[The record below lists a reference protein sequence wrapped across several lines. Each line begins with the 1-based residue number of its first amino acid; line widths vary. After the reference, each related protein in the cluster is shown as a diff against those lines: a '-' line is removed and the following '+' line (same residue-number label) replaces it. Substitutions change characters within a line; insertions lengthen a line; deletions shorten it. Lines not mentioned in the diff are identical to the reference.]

1 MPRISAFYGI
11 VITMYWETGGQHH
24 AAHFHATYGEHEAS
38 IGIEP
43 LVVLDGSLPVR
54 ALGHVM
60 EWAAL
65 HEHELRDNW
74 QRVIERTAL
83 ASIEP
88 RSLSAAL
95 QSVSSNPSGLESVRF
110 PFARRTF
117 GVSSEVTEPR
127 PCVISSVVAGRRS
140 ACSSTTS

>member
-1 MPRISAFYGI
+1 
-11 VITMYWETGGQHH
+11 MYWENGGQHH
-24 AAHFHATYGEHEAS
+24 AAHFHATYGEREAS

-65 HEHELRDNW
+65 HEQELRNNW
-74 QRVIERTAL
+74 QRVIERRAL

-88 RSLSAAL
+88 LA
-95 QSVSSNPSGLESVRF
+95 
-110 PFARRTF
+110 
-117 GVSSEVTEPR
+117 
-127 PCVISSVVAGRRS
+127 
-140 ACSSTTS
+140 

>member
-1 MPRISAFYGI
+1 VPRISAFYGI

-24 AAHFHATYGEHEAS
+24 AAYFHATYGEHEAS

-65 HEHELRDNW
+65 HEQECETTGN
-74 QRVIERTAL
+74 
-83 ASIEP
+83 
-88 RSLSAAL
+88 
-95 QSVSSNPSGLESVRF
+95 VSSN
-110 PFARRTF
+110 ARRWRP
-117 GVSSEVTEPR
+117 SS
-127 PCVISSVVAGRRS
+127 RS
-140 ACSSTTS
+140 HRIGKWSRSRA

>member
-11 VITMYWETGGQHH
+11 VITMCWETGGQRH
-24 AAHFHATYGEHEAS
+24 AAHFHASYGEHEAS

-65 HEHELRDNW
+65 HEQELRDNW
-74 QRVIERTAL
+74 QRVVERTAL

-88 RSLSAAL
+88 LA
-95 QSVSSNPSGLESVRF
+95 
-110 PFARRTF
+110 
-117 GVSSEVTEPR
+117 
-127 PCVISSVVAGRRS
+127 
-140 ACSSTTS
+140 

>member
-54 ALGHVM
+54 ALAHVM

-65 HEHELRDNW
+65 HEQELRENW
-74 QRVIERTAL
+74 QRVTKRTAL

-88 RSLSAAL
+88 LA
-95 QSVSSNPSGLESVRF
+95 
-110 PFARRTF
+110 
-117 GVSSEVTEPR
+117 
-127 PCVISSVVAGRRS
+127 
-140 ACSSTTS
+140 